1 MTVQERPKCTAI
13 IWAKKGLID
22 RCSGD
27 NALMELLEKSDIPT
41 EPFDSFMEDVRMG
54 AIAWGLPHKTSADLG
69 SKGWEAHVGEAL
81 CLGIDADHLEMPMP
95 GHVHLLHGAT
105 GEALAYFDRHTE

>member
-1 MTVQERPKCTAI
+1 MTVQERPKRTVI

-27 NALMELLEKSDIPT
+27 LELMKLLANSDIPT
-41 EPFDSFMEDVRMG
+41 EPFPGFMEDPKMG

-69 SKGWEAHVGEAL
+69 LNGWARYVGEVL
-81 CLGIDADHLEMPMP
+81 CLSIDADHLEMPMP
-95 GHVHLLHGAT
+95 GHVHMLYRAME
-105 GEALAYFDRHTE
+105 EAFTHLRPL